1 MRIVPLLLISLL
13 GSPASAQDGRARPNE
28 VVRVVDLE
36 TRAPI
41 AAAEVRL
48 REDDEAP
55 WGPPRVTDALGRVVI
70 EERLHGCLIQ
80 ITREGWLPGPE
91 GGVLRGMHDGDA
103 GIELAL
109 GRPAT
114 LDVRVAVQGA
124 PLANVRLWSRRSG
137 TRVQGKSTELRPLGS
152 TDADGRCSRGG
163 LWPGRYDLQARVV
176 EPSVERFLF
185 LGEVMAVSSGGAP
198 LDINLPALPGRL
210 RVLVTTGGRPLPS
223 AAVLVTSPHAGT
235 VTQVVWGTTDAAG
248 RLEVALQPGTYEVWT
263 PGIDAADEESRWRVG
278 EDAPCD
284 VPLAVSGPA
293 HGGLVVDSDGWL
305 ASPGGVYLVLPGDA
319 LAGASLVR
327 TTAIGLTGR
336 FDFPGRKSRLQP
348 DPAPPGRYRLVA
360 FANSARAPEASC
372 AGVVGPEVV
381 VGDGASTPRSL
392 RVVLD
397 APARLR
403 VVALREDGTPVTSPP
418 DVGVKVRHLPLA
430 LEEAGPVD
438 ERGQRTLAVVPA
450 GPYAVAACSPRWR
463 LLGASVVERAIP
475 GQTVRVTV
483 TLRAAGRLVVAAP
496 AGATVYV
503 RTARDGLETP
513 LLRLDTSSGWPE
525 WADVSFPLDAAGVLT
540 LDGVHAATHVVRGTA
555 KDGSSLGPVSVV
567 VPPGGEGRCSLE

>member
-1 MRIVPLLLISLL
+1 MRLVQLLLVSLL
-13 GSPASAQDGRARPNE
+13 GAPAWAQDGTT
-28 VVRVVDLE
+28 VRVVDLE

-41 AAAEVRL
+41 AGAEVRL

-55 WGPPRVTDALGRVVI
+55 WGPPRVTDALGRVAI
-70 EERLHGCLIQ
+70 EERLRGCLIH

-103 GIELAL
+103 GVELAL

-114 LDVRVAVQGA
+114 VDVRVAVQDA
-124 PLANVRLWSRRSG
+124 PLAGARLWTRRSG
-137 TRVQGKSTELRPLGS
+137 TRVQGRSTELRPLGS

-163 LWPGRYDLQARVV
+163 LWPGRYDVQARVV
-176 EPSVERFLF
+176 EPSIERFLF

-198 LDINLPALPGRL
+198 LEINLPALPGRL
-210 RVLVTTGGRPLPS
+210 RVQVTTGGRPLPA

-235 VTQVVWGTTDAAG
+235 VTQVVWGTTDASG
-248 RLEVALQPGTYEVWT
+248 RLEVALQAGTYEVWT
-263 PGIDAADEESRWRVG
+263 PGIDAADQEARWRVG
-278 EDAPCD
+278 EDAPRD
-284 VPLAVSGPA
+284 VRLEVAGPA

-319 LAGASLVR
+319 RAGASVVR
-327 TTAIGLTGR
+327 TTSIGLTGR
-336 FDFPGRKSRLQP
+336 FEFPGRQGRFGP

-381 VGDGASTPRSL
+381 VGEGASAPRSL
-392 RVVLD
+392 RVTLD

-403 VVALREDGTPVTSPP
+403 VVALREDGRPVTGSAAEGPA
-418 DVGVKVRHLPLA
+418 DVGVKARHLALA

-438 ERGQRTLAVVPA
+438 ELGRRTLAVVPA
-450 GPYAVAACSPRWR
+450 GPYAVAGCSPRRR

-475 GQTVRVTV
+475 GQTVRVAV
-483 TLRAAGRLVVAAP
+483 VLRPVGRLVVAAP

-503 RTARDGLETP
+503 RTVHDGLETP
-513 LLRLDTSSGWPE
+513 LLRFDSSAGWPE
-525 WADVSFPLDAAGVLT
+525 WADVSFPLDAGLLT

-555 KDGSSLGPVSVV
+555 RDGRALGPVSVL
-567 VPPGGEGRCSLE
+567 VPPGGAARCALE